1 VFLSLQKPL
10 ATYAEKLTQLFFWV
24 FMKNE
29 KDKKTKYLN
38 LRLSEYEHERL
49 KSLAKDYPSM
59 SSYILDAYWH
69 FNSKRHLHKL
79 DYLEQKF
86 EIIQNSLTALNR
98 SAANLNELV
107 QYTNH
112 CMKIGIYQDKTSSE
126 IIRVL
131 SEYSNNL
138 VNYKQEMNNT
148 KNDLKKSLR
157 YI

>member
-1 VFLSLQKPL
+1 MAK
-10 ATYAEKLTQLFFWV
+10 TEKL
-24 FMKNE
+24 
-29 KDKKTKYLN
+29 KKTKHLD
-38 LRLSEYEHERL
+38 LRLSEKENERL
-49 KSLAKDYPSM
+49 RDLAKDYPSI
-59 SSYILDAYWH
+59 SSFVLDACWH

-86 EIIQNSLTALNR
+86 EIIQNSLAILNR

-112 CMKIGIYQDKTSSE
+112 CMKMGIYQDKTSSE
-126 IIRVL
+126 IIRIL
-131 SEYSNNL
+131 SEFSKNL
-138 VNYKQEMNNT
+138 VDYKQEMNNA

>member
-1 VFLSLQKPL
+1 MAKKD
-10 ATYAEKLTQLFFWV
+10 KL
-24 FMKNE
+24 
-29 KDKKTKYLN
+29 KKTKHLD
-38 LRLSEYEHERL
+38 LRLSEKENERL
-49 KSLAKDYPSM
+49 RDLAKDYPSI
-59 SSYILDAYWH
+59 SSFVLDACWH

-86 EIIQNSLTALNR
+86 EIIQNSLAILNR

-112 CMKIGIYQDKTSSE
+112 CMKMGIYQDKTSSE
-126 IIRVL
+126 IIRIL
-131 SEYSNNL
+131 SEFSKNL
-138 VNYKQEMNNT
+138 VDYKQEMNNA

>member
-1 VFLSLQKPL
+1 MAKKD
-10 ATYAEKLTQLFFWV
+10 KL
-24 FMKNE
+24 
-29 KDKKTKYLN
+29 KKTKHLD
-38 LRLSEYEHERL
+38 LRLSEKENERL
-49 KSLAKDYPSM
+49 RDLAKDYPSI
-59 SSYILDAYWH
+59 SSFVLDACWH

-86 EIIQNSLTALNR
+86 EIIQNSLATLNR

-112 CMKIGIYQDKTSSE
+112 CMKMGIYQDKTSSE
-126 IIRVL
+126 IIRIL
-131 SEYSNNL
+131 SEFSKNL
-138 VNYKQEMNNT
+138 VDYKQEMNNA

>member
-1 VFLSLQKPL
+1 
-10 ATYAEKLTQLFFWV
+10 
-24 FMKNE
+24 MKNE

-38 LRLSEYEHERL
+38 LRLSEDEHEKL

-59 SSYILDAYWH
+59 SSYILDACWH

-112 CMKIGIYQDKTSSE
+112 CMKMGIYQDKTSSE
-126 IIRVL
+126 IIRIL
-131 SEYSNNL
+131 SEFSKNL
-138 VNYKQEMNNT
+138 VDYKQEMNNA

-157 YI
+157 YL

>member
-1 VFLSLQKPL
+1 MAK
-10 ATYAEKLTQLFFWV
+10 TEKL
-24 FMKNE
+24 
-29 KDKKTKYLN
+29 KKTKHLD
-38 LRLSEYEHERL
+38 LRLSEKENERL
-49 KSLAKDYPSM
+49 RDLAKDYPSI
-59 SSYILDAYWH
+59 SSFVLDACWH

-86 EIIQNSLTALNR
+86 EIIQNSLATLNR

-112 CMKIGIYQDKTSSE
+112 CMKMGIYQDKTSSE
-126 IIRVL
+126 IIRIL
-131 SEYSNNL
+131 SEFSKNL
-138 VNYKQEMNNT
+138 VDYKQEMNNA

>member
-1 VFLSLQKPL
+1 MAK
-10 ATYAEKLTQLFFWV
+10 TDKL
-24 FMKNE
+24 
-29 KDKKTKYLN
+29 KKTKHLD
-38 LRLSEYEHERL
+38 LRLSEKENERL
-49 KSLAKDYPSM
+49 RDLAKDYPSI
-59 SSYILDAYWH
+59 SSFVLDACWH

-86 EIIQNSLTALNR
+86 EIIQNSLATLNR

-112 CMKIGIYQDKTSSE
+112 CMKMGIYQDKTSSE
-126 IIRVL
+126 IIRIL
-131 SEYSNNL
+131 SEFSKNL
-138 VNYKQEMNNT
+138 VDYKQEMNNA

>member
-1 VFLSLQKPL
+1 MAKKD
-10 ATYAEKLTQLFFWV
+10 KL
-24 FMKNE
+24 
-29 KDKKTKYLN
+29 KKTKHLD
-38 LRLSEYEHERL
+38 LRLYEKENERL
-49 KSLAKDYPSM
+49 RDLAKDYPSI
-59 SSYILDAYWH
+59 SSFVLDACWH

-86 EIIQNSLTALNR
+86 EIIQNSLATLNR

-112 CMKIGIYQDKTSSE
+112 CMKMGIYQDKTSSE
-126 IIRVL
+126 IIRIL
-131 SEYSNNL
+131 SEFSKNL
-138 VNYKQEMNNT
+138 VDYKQEMNNA